1 MGTTVTRPGRTGT
14 IAALCLALAAG
25 PPATEAAAEP
35 ATRGTGIQVT
45 LPPPAGKH
53 PVGTVALHLVDRSR
67 PDPWVEGRAYRE
79 LMVSVWYPARRRAGL
94 PTAPYMPP
102 LAAADFGRTLAAFL
116 GVQPGD
122 VDWAGATT
130 HSQEGAPMDR
140 AGGRL
145 PVVLYS
151 SGFRAPRTIGTTVV
165 EDLASR
171 GYVVVSV
178 DHTYETA
185 QVEFPGGRL
194 ERTVVTADWTEE
206 DMAKA
211 VDVRVDDMAFV
222 LDQLARLNRG
232 HNPDADRRALPAGLR
247 GGLNLSRI
255 GALGHSMGGSTAL
268 QLAHDDRRVD
278 AGVNLDGGHRGPV
291 ARTGLA
297 KPFLQMAA
305 EPHTR
310 ASDPTWQ
317 SLWDRS
323 TGWKRELRFTGAEHI
338 SFSDAQALLPQF
350 ADKLQLDPS
359 DLIGTIDPGRSIAAQ
374 RTYAAAFFDLHLK
387 TRGTPLFDRPSP
399 RHPEVTLIP

>member
-25 PPATEAAAEP
+25 PMATEAAAEP
-35 ATRGTGIQVT
+35 AIGGAGIRVT
-45 LPPPAGKH
+45 LPPPAGKY

-67 PDPWVEGRAYRE
+67 PDPWVAGRAYRE
-79 LMVSVWYPARRRAGL
+79 LMVSVWYPARRKAGL
-94 PTAPYMPP
+94 PTAPYMSP
-102 LAAADFGRTLAAFL
+102 LAAADFGRTLA
-116 GVQPGD
+116 PGE

-140 AGGRL
+140 TGGRL

-151 SGFRAPRTIGTTVV
+151 PGFRVPRTFGTTVV

-194 ERTVVTADWTEE
+194 ERTDFTAEWTAE
-206 DMAKA
+206 DMSKA
-211 VDVRVDDMAFV
+211 VDVRVDDMTFV
-222 LDQLARLNRG
+222 LDQLARLNLG
-232 HNPDADRRALPAGLR
+232 HNPDADRRRLPAGLR

-255 GALGHSMGGSTAL
+255 GALGHSMGGSSAL

-291 ARTGLA
+291 AQTGLA

-305 EPHTR
+305 ESHTR

-338 SFSDAQALLPQF
+338 SFSDAQALVPQY
-350 ADKLQLDPS
+350 AEKLNVDAS
-359 DLIGTIDPGRSIAAQ
+359 GLIGTIDPSRSLAAQ
-374 RTYAAAFFDLHLK
+374 RAYSAAFFDLHLK
-387 TRGTPLFDRPSP
+387 KRGTLLFDRPSP